1 MQILMMQF
9 NPVWEDCETSL
20 QRFEVEL
27 QQALAA
33 EPQTRVVV
41 LPELFASGFSMQTQR
56 IAQSKDG
63 AVYAAL
69 QRLSHHYGVYMLAG
83 VALQGKDSKAQNSAL
98 VFDAQGVELACYI
111 KNRTFNYAGE
121 GQHYEAGQ
129 QTVLFEI
136 DGVSCSVFICYDLR
150 FPELFRQVV
159 PQAELVFVIANW
171 PQSRQLHW
179 ETLLRA
185 RAIEN
190 QCYLVGVNRT
200 GTDGNGL
207 RYAGGSMVVD
217 PWGEV
222 LACADATQGWQ
233 SAEIEAARV
242 QAIRAKFPFL
252 SDRH

>member
-1 MQILMMQF
+1 MRILMMQF
-9 NPVWEDCETSL
+9 APVWEDCEASL

-27 QQALAA
+27 QQALTMAS
-33 EPQTRVVV
+33 ETRVVV

-56 IAQSKDG
+56 IAQSKQG
-63 AVYAAL
+63 ALYAAL
-69 QRLSHHYGVYMLAG
+69 QQLSERYGIYLIAG
-83 VALQGKDSKAQNSAL
+83 VALQRNAPKASNCAL
-98 VFDAQGVELACYI
+98 VFDPKGRELACYR

-136 DGVSCSVFICYDLR
+136 DGVSASVFICYDLR
-150 FPELFRQVV
+150 FPELFREVM

-171 PQSRQLHW
+171 PQSRQTHW
-179 ETLLRA
+179 QTLLRA

-190 QCYLVGVNRT
+190 QCYVVGVNRI

-207 RYAGGSMVVD
+207 VYAGGSSVID

-222 LACADATQGWQ
+222 LAEADATQSWR
-233 SAEIEAARV
+233 SAEIDPARV
-242 QAIRAKFPFL
+242 HTLRAEFPFL
-252 SDRH
+252 QDRR

>member
-1 MQILMMQF
+1 
-9 NPVWEDCETSL
+9 
-20 QRFEVEL
+20 
-27 QQALAA
+27 
-33 EPQTRVVV
+33 
-41 LPELFASGFSMQTQR
+41 
-56 IAQSKDG
+56 
-63 AVYAAL
+63 
-69 QRLSHHYGVYMLAG
+69 
-83 VALQGKDSKAQNSAL
+83 
-98 VFDAQGVELACYI
+98 
-111 KNRTFNYAGE
+111 
-121 GQHYEAGQ
+121 
-129 QTVLFEI
+129 
-136 DGVSCSVFICYDLR
+136 
-150 FPELFRQVV
+150 
-159 PQAELVFVIANW
+159 
-171 PQSRQLHW
+171 SRQLHW

-252 SDRH
+252 SDRR